1 MSKISD
7 ITAELRDTVQSL
19 ARLEKSSV
27 NLTSS
32 RAFLLNHQALQ
43 KRQTSLEV
51 ELEHLAAQQQTDVV
65 NYRLFSDSDES
76 MSITAVAKTLTDF
89 QEWLTTIYDAL
100 KNGPKERDRRD
111 AEAVS
116 TTRLNFAYSYAGSVG
131 VVMTMP
137 AEQLLIGETNLDKA
151 VETIFKLVKAKSTE
165 EIATYAKSLG
175 PATIRRMYRW
185 VTDHLESGVGA
196 DIEWRRN
203 QKVKS
208 SLLIQ
213 QQELREL
220 QSTIGATSEE
230 TETTIEIPGVLIG
243 ADIDRRTFHIKIEGD
258 EDVSGTMSPLI
269 GTKVTLE
276 LGKRYSA
283 TILRKTKTIYVTE
296 KDEITNFLLKIV

>member
-19 ARLEKSSV
+19 ARLEKGSV
-27 NLTSS
+27 DLTSS
-32 RAFLLNHQALQ
+32 RAFLLNQQSLQ
-43 KRQTSLEV
+43 KRQTFLEE
-51 ELEHLAAQQQTDVV
+51 ELEHLASQQQTDVV

-76 MSITAVAKTLTDF
+76 MSITTVAKTLTDF

-100 KNGPKERDRRD
+100 QNGPKQRDRRD
-111 AEAVS
+111 AEAIS

-151 VETIFKLVKAKSTE
+151 VETIFRLVKAKSTE
-165 EIATYAKSLG
+165 EIAAYSKSLS

-220 QSTIGATSEE
+220 QLTIGATSDE

-243 ADIDRRTFHIKIEGD
+243 ADIDRRTFHLKIEGE
-258 EDVSGTMSPLI
+258 EDISGTMSPLI
-269 GTKVTLE
+269 GTKATLE
-276 LGKRYSA
+276 LSKHYTA

>member
-19 ARLEKSSV
+19 ARLEKGSV
-27 NLTSS
+27 NLTTS
-32 RAFLLNHQALQ
+32 RSFLLNQQALQ
-43 KRQTSLEV
+43 KRQTSLE
-51 ELEHLAAQQQTDVV
+51 EQLEHLASQQQTDVV
-65 NYRLFSDSDES
+65 NYRLFSDSDDS

-111 AEAVS
+111 AEVVS

-203 QKVKS
+203 QSVKS

-220 QSTIGATSEE
+220 QATIGATSEE

-243 ADIDRRTFHIKIEGD
+243 ADIDRRTFHLRIEGD

-276 LGKRYSA
+276 LGKRYTA

>member
-32 RAFLLNHQALQ
+32 RAFLLNQRSLQ
-43 KRQTSLEV
+43 KRQTSLEE
-51 ELEHLAAQQQTDVV
+51 ELEYLASQQQTDVV

-76 MSITAVAKTLTDF
+76 MSITTVAKTLTDF

-100 KNGPKERDRRD
+100 QNGPKQRDKRD
-111 AEAVS
+111 AESIS

-165 EIATYAKSLG
+165 EIAAYAKSLG

-185 VTDHLESGVGA
+185 VTDHLDSGVGA

-243 ADIDRRTFHIKIEGD
+243 ADIDRRTFHLKIEGE

-276 LGKRYSA
+276 LGKRYTA
-283 TILRKTKTIYVTE
+283 TILRKTKTVYVTE